1 LGEENYIMERT
12 AAAPIA
18 APTRPILGDAV
29 SGVAIALLVAGTF
42 FMENLDA
49 TVITP
54 AVPQIARSFA
64 VHPLD
69 LNVGVS
75 AYMLTLGVFIPVS
88 GWVAE
93 RFGPRRVFAS
103 AIALFTIASV
113 LCGLTATLPEFVT
126 TRILQGIGGALM
138 VPVGRLVV
146 LRLTPKEKLIT
157 VIATLTWPALVAPV
171 LGPPLGGLIADH
183 ANWRWIFFLNLP
195 LGLIALAVA
204 LWLVPKAA
212 PVDRRD
218 FDWPGFVLTG
228 GALLSLLFASDAL
241 ARPSITWIEV
251 IVATLFGLALMTAAV
266 RHLKRAASPMI
277 DLGPLS
283 APTFAVTVWGG
294 SLFRMSVSAVPFLL
308 PLMFQIGFGASA
320 FESGAVLMAM
330 FAGNLVMKPLT
341 TPLLRRFGFRS
352 VLVANGLLNAV
363 AIAAYAAFT
372 ATTSLWIV
380 CVVLFIGG
388 MSRSTQFTALNTIAF
403 ADTPPSEMSS
413 ANTLFS
419 TAFQLAIGLGIA
431 LGAIAWRVGDAV
443 AGSAGAAW
451 PFRIAFLIVAAVSL
465 TGVVDSIRLDRS
477 AGDHVSKARA
487 QAMRSGLPKEGSQ
500 GDIA

>member
-1 LGEENYIMERT
+1 MERT
-12 AAAPIA
+12 AAAP
-18 APTRPILGDAV
+18 TRPIVGGAV

-103 AIALFTIASV
+103 AIAVFTIASV
-113 LCGLTATLPEFVT
+113 LCGFAATLPEFVV
-126 TRILQGIGGALM
+126 TRVLQGIGGALM

-146 LRLTPKEKLIT
+146 LRLTPKEKLIS

-195 LGLIALAVA
+195 LGVIALALA

-212 PVDRRD
+212 AVDMRD

-241 ARPSITWIEV
+241 ARPTITWTEV
-251 IVATLFGLALMTAAV
+251 SVATLFGFALMTAAV
-266 RHLKRAASPMI
+266 RHLKRATSPMI
-277 DLGPLS
+277 NLSPLS

-294 SLFRMSVSAVPFLL
+294 SLFRMSVSTVPFLL

-320 FESGAVLMAM
+320 FESGAILMAM
-330 FAGNLVMKPLT
+330 FAGNLVMKPMT
-341 TPLLRRFGFRS
+341 TPLLRHFGFRS
-352 VLVANGLLNAV
+352 VLVANGVLNAV

-372 ATTSLWIV
+372 ATTSLWLV
-380 CVVLFIGG
+380 CLVLFIGG

-403 ADTPPSEMSS
+403 ADIAPSEMGS

-443 AGSAGAAW
+443 AGSDGPGW

-465 TGVVDSIRLDRS
+465 TGVVDSIRLDRA
-477 AGDHVSKARA
+477 AGDHVARA
-487 QAMRSGLPKEGSQ
+487 RRSRASHARLVAEEGGQ
-500 GDIA
+500 GDTA

>member
-1 LGEENYIMERT
+1 MERI
-12 AAAPIA
+12 AA
-18 APTRPILGDAV
+18 APTRPNVGGAV

-69 LNVGVS
+69 LNVGIS

-103 AIALFTIASV
+103 AIAIFTIASV
-113 LCGLTATLPEFVT
+113 LCGLAATLPEFVV
-126 TRILQGIGGALM
+126 TRVLQGVGGALM

-146 LRLTPKEKLIT
+146 LRLTPKEKLIS

-183 ANWRWIFFLNLP
+183 ANWRWIFFINLP
-195 LGLIALAVA
+195 LGIIALAVA

-212 PVDRRD
+212 AVDKRD

-241 ARPSITWIEV
+241 ARPSITWTEV
-251 IVATLFGLALMTAAV
+251 SVATLVGFALMTAAV
-266 RHLKRAASPMI
+266 RHLKRAVSPMI
-277 DLGPLS
+277 NLGPLS

-320 FESGAVLMAM
+320 FESGVVLMAM
-330 FAGNLVMKPLT
+330 FAGNLVMKPMT

-352 VLVANGLLNAV
+352 VLVANGILNAV
-363 AIAAYAAFT
+363 AIAAYAGFT
-372 ATTSLWIV
+372 STTSLWLV
-380 CVVLFIGG
+380 CLVLFIGG

-403 ADTPPSEMSS
+403 ADIAQSAMSS

-443 AGSAGAAW
+443 AGSHDPAW

-477 AGDHVSKARA
+477 AGDHVAKAR
-487 QAMRSGLPKEGSQ
+487 QKRQGEEGGQ
-500 GDIA
+500 RAIA